1 MQAAGTLWFAQPDAL
16 KVIQEIN
23 GYFAVTNT
31 ALFKNQVMNSY
42 YELLGLHFFFR
53 EVLSRH

>member
-23 GYFAVTNT
+23 SYFAV
-31 ALFKNQVMNSY
+31 NQYSII
-42 YELLGLHFFFR
+42 
-53 EVLSRH
+53 